1 MRKQKHALED
11 LEACPMEATLD
22 LIGGKWK
29 GVILFRL
36 SERMHRFNELHR
48 EVCKITAR
56 SLTKQL
62 RELERDGLVQRTV
75 YAEVPPR
82 VEYELTDLGWSLL
95 PVLNA
100 LKDWGSDHA
109 LPRLTQMGSAAG
121 SGEPIRAS

>member
-1 MRKQKHALED
+1 MRKQRHNRED

-36 SERMHRFNELHR
+36 SQRMYRFNELNR
-48 EVCKITAR
+48 MVCQITPR

-62 RELERDGLVQRTV
+62 RELEADGLVHRKV

-82 VEYELTDLGWSLL
+82 VEYTLTDKGRSLTPILTMMKAWGETFVLGRKS
-95 PVLNA
+95 PATSHAEDAA
-100 LKDWGSDHA
+100 LTS
-109 LPRLTQMGSAAG
+109 M
-121 SGEPIRAS
+121 